1 MLFLNNAFTK
11 DITEYD
17 GEVLKEVKTVDGKIY
32 LSNGAIIKEG
42 VVGKFFDIA
51 TNDKYGTVFEADGP
65 DEIGPIVGFAPV
77 TGDSAP
83 DYFAY
88 MLRTTA
94 ICVKLNANKEELI
107 WKRFF
112 QSSYSCS
119 ESKAVSRRN
128 SLQTSSVLPHRQYQ
142 NGKTVAIPTAIY
154 CLR

>member
-65 DEIGPIVGFAPV
+65 DEIGPIRWIRSCYGRFR
-77 TGDSAP
+77 SRL
-83 DYFAY
+83 FC
-88 MLRTTA
+88 
-94 ICVKLNANKEELI
+94 ILI
-107 WKRFF
+107 I
-112 QSSYSCS
+112 
-119 ESKAVSRRN
+119 E
-128 SLQTSSVLPHRQYQ
+128 T
-142 NGKTVAIPTAIY
+142 
-154 CLR
+154 

>member
-1 MLFLNNAFTK
+1 MLSVYLWHGLQENLNLSIKKLLTKGRKGMLFLNNAFTR

-42 VVGKFFDIA
+42 VVGKFFDIS

-83 DYFAY
+83 DYFA
-88 MLRTTA
+88 
-94 ICVKLNANKEELI
+94 
-107 WKRFF
+107 F
-112 QSSYSCS
+112 
-119 ESKAVSRRN
+119 
-128 SLQTSSVLPHRQYQ
+128 
-142 NGKTVAIPTAIY
+142 
-154 CLR
+154 

>member
-77 TGDSAP
+77 TGDSSP
-83 DYFAY
+83 DYFA
-88 MLRTTA
+88 
-94 ICVKLNANKEELI
+94 
-107 WKRFF
+107 F
-112 QSSYSCS
+112 
-119 ESKAVSRRN
+119 
-128 SLQTSSVLPHRQYQ
+128 
-142 NGKTVAIPTAIY
+142 
-154 CLR
+154 

>member
-83 DYFAY
+83 DYFAFR
-88 MLRTTA
+88 LS
-94 ICVKLNANKEELI
+94 KLNKLRQSNTLC
-107 WKRFF
+107 RFF
-112 QSSYSCS
+112 LFRFYDFGWICRFYKLIL
-119 ESKAVSRRN
+119 EFYAEI
-128 SLQTSSVLPHRQYQ
+128 Y
-142 NGKTVAIPTAIY
+142 VAY
-154 CLR
+154 NCYLC

>member
-83 DYFAY
+83 DYQSLINCGRAIRFA
-88 MLRTTA
+88 A
-94 ICVKLNANKEELI
+94 
-107 WKRFF
+107 FF
-112 QSSYSCS
+112 FS
-119 ESKAVSRRN
+119 VFM
-128 SLQTSSVLPHRQYQ
+128 TSVGFAAFI
-142 NGKTVAIPTAIY
+142 N
-154 CLR
+154 

>member
-83 DYFAY
+83 DYFHSDY
-88 MLRTTA
+88 RNLTNCGRA
-94 ICVKLNANKEELI
+94 I
-107 WKRFF
+107 RFAAF
-112 QSSYSCS
+112 FFSVFMTLVGF
-119 ESKAVSRRN
+119 AVFIN
-128 SLQTSSVLPHRQYQ
+128 
-142 NGKTVAIPTAIY
+142 
-154 CLR
+154 

>member
-77 TGDSAP
+77 TGDSARFVAFFFSVFMTSVG
-83 DYFAY
+83 FA
-88 MLRTTA
+88 A
-94 ICVKLNANKEELI
+94 FIN
-107 WKRFF
+107 
-112 QSSYSCS
+112 
-119 ESKAVSRRN
+119 
-128 SLQTSSVLPHRQYQ
+128 
-142 NGKTVAIPTAIY
+142 
-154 CLR
+154 

>member
-51 TNDKYGTVFEADGP
+51 TNDKYGTVFEAGGP

-77 TGDSAP
+77 TGDSVP
-83 DYFAY
+83 IILHSDYRSYTNCGRAIRFAAFFLFRFY
-88 MLRTTA
+88 DFGW
-94 ICVKLNANKEELI
+94 ICRFYKLLLEFYAEI
-107 WKRFF
+107 
-112 QSSYSCS
+112 Y
-119 ESKAVSRRN
+119 
-128 SLQTSSVLPHRQYQ
+128 
-142 NGKTVAIPTAIY
+142 VAY
-154 CLR
+154 NCYLC

>member
-65 DEIGPIVGFAPV
+65 DEIGPIRFYDFGWICRFYKLILEFYAEIYV
-77 TGDSAP
+77 
-83 DYFAY
+83 AY
-88 MLRTTA
+88 NCYL
-94 ICVKLNANKEELI
+94 C
-107 WKRFF
+107 
-112 QSSYSCS
+112 
-119 ESKAVSRRN
+119 
-128 SLQTSSVLPHRQYQ
+128 
-142 NGKTVAIPTAIY
+142 
-154 CLR
+154 

>member
-65 DEIGPIVGFAPV
+65 D
-77 TGDSAP
+77 
-83 DYFAY
+83 
-88 MLRTTA
+88 LRLT
-94 ICVKLNANKEELI
+94 VPM
-107 WKRFF
+107 R
-112 QSSYSCS
+112 
-119 ESKAVSRRN
+119 
-128 SLQTSSVLPHRQYQ
+128 SVLSLDSLLLR
-142 NGKTVAIPTAIY
+142 AIPLPIISHSDYQSLINCGRAIRFP
-154 CLR
+154 LFSFPFL